1 MVMVVKV
8 KVNEGELVCPACKR
22 SYPIK
27 DGILNMILM
36 EDEIQERDK
45 IMKQKQK
52 GIVKEDKMEDKE

>member
-1 MVMVVKV
+1 MK
-8 KVNEGELVCPACKR
+8 EGELVCPECKR

-36 EDEIQERDK
+36 EDEIQEREK

-52 GIVKEDKMEDKE
+52 GVVNEDKMEDKE